1 MLTTRWN
8 FKLRKKGEVEWASP
22 QTLMI
27 VILVVLAG
35 LAFIFFALKLKGRFP

>member
-1 MLTTRWN
+1 MLTTQWN
-8 FKLRKKGEVEWASP
+8 LRKKKGEVEWTSP

-35 LAFIFFALKLKGRFP
+35 LAFIFFALKLKGRFFP